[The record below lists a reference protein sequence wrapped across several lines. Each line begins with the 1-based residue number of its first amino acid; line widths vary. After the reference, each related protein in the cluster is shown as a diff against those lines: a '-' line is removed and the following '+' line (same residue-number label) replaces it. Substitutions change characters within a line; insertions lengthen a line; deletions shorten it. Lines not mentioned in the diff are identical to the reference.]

1 MIYKENSKQIE
12 IRKLTPI
19 VKNVCTIKGRMVSI
33 WRYDNKSTITI
44 AFMDWVT
51 GTGLLCSTVRAPLIA
66 RAYMMVVSATT
77 SLIDTTVCAL
87 VRLSNFVKN

>member
-1 MIYKENSKQIE
+1 
-12 IRKLTPI
+12 
-19 VKNVCTIKGRMVSI
+19 
-33 WRYDNKSTITI
+33 
-44 AFMDWVT
+44 MDWVT